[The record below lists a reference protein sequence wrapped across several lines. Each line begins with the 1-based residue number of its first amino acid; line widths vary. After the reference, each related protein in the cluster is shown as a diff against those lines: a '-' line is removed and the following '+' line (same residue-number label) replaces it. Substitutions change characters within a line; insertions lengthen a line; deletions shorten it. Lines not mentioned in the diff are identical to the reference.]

1 MSFTAKIT
9 QIQTISG
16 KQSPTVG
23 LLPFLK
29 NTFISSAKISL
40 QELVKSLKFFEMTN
54 KIKQEIKERFKILEK
69 QYMLMDVVRKEFLS
83 EGKIYK
89 SEPVR
94 FGKALYDIDLC
105 RKETLL

>member
-1 MSFTAKIT
+1 MK
-9 QIQTISG
+9 
-16 KQSPTVG
+16 
-23 LLPFLK
+23 
-29 NTFISSAKISL
+29 
-40 QELVKSLKFFEMTN
+40 MTN